1 MIGGMT
7 CKLSKGI
14 RFNCYR
20 FHLYAVSGGQVV
32 RIDITNLG
40 TVSSVLVGKVVAPII
55 AQDTNFVTILLP
67 PLGDG
72 IHQIYLNV
80 PGKGYLVT
88 DR

>member
-1 MIGGMT
+1 M
-7 CKLSKGI
+7 
-14 RFNCYR
+14 
-20 FHLYAVSGGQVV
+20 V

-40 TVSSVLVGKVVAPII
+40 TVSSVMVGNVSAPII
-55 AQDTNFVTILLP
+55 AQDAKFVIILLP

-72 IHQIYLNV
+72 VHQIYLNV